1 VVGFLVDSVHEVLQ
15 LRASDMESAPDT
27 GGGDSA
33 RFITGLANRKEGL
46 LILVDAGRMLSEGEL
61 AELSGM

>member
-1 VVGFLVDSVHEVLQ
+1 VLQ

-33 RFITGLANRKEGL
+33 SFITGLANRKEGL
-46 LILVDAGRMLSEGEL
+46 LILVDAGKMLSEGEL
-61 AELSGM
+61 ADLAGM